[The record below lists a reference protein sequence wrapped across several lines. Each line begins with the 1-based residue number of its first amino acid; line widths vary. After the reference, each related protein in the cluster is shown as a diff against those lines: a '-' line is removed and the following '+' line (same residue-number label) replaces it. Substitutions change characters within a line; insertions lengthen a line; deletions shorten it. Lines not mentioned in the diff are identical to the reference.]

1 MKVSIS
7 RNSLQ
12 TALQNLVKATPARST
27 IPILSSVLF
36 TAKEGVLEMR
46 TTDLEITLVTRP
58 EASIESEGGV
68 AVPHRTIMEITNAMP
83 ETNITIEADEENRV
97 AIRTSFGNYD
107 ISGAPSEDFPAMP

>member
-58 EASIESEGGV
+58 EASIESQGGV

-83 ETNITIEADEENRV
+83 ETNITIEAD
-97 AIRTSFGNYD
+97 
-107 ISGAPSEDFPAMP
+107 